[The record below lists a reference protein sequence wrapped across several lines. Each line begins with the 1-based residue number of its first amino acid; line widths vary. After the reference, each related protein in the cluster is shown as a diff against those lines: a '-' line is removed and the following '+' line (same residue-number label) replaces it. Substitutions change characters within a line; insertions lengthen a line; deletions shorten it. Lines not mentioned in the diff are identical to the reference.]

1 MINETNS
8 VAMIDILFI
17 YPQYVNNIILHIPTI
32 PLSKQQE
39 KINNCEIDS
48 PIDSIHIATVKGT
61 RL

>member
-1 MINETNS
+1 
-8 VAMIDILFI
+8 MIDILFI